1 MASLQARHSRGCAL
15 RRPWTTFRAATKAHG
30 CNCQP
35 LYHVVFSSGGKL
47 VRQPVGHNRK
57 QAERALDAIRGDL
70 ARKRYRVLEDVRFD
84 EWADRWLEALRT
96 SGRKASYTRTL
107 ASTLSFAK
115 VAFGATKVREL
126 DSGDVS
132 RFLEAIAK
140 EHERKQEGRRRARR
154 KPATTDASAGH
165 ASGSARNGET
175 PAEEKPKP
183 VSQATLAKHLRQL
196 GSCLSAAVAE
206 GYAAD
211 NPVRRLHASRRP
223 RVEKRAP
230 AYFTDGELARLWP
243 ALAERPI
250 YRALCQLALT
260 TGMRS
265 GELIALRWSDV
276 ELLTG
281 EARIERTYVAGVGE
295 TTPKS
300 GAGRIVDLT
309 PEALNV
315 LNTWWKEAG
324 EDGGLIF
331 EKETGGYID
340 AGYVLTYVL
349 YPAMDAAGVPRVG
362 EHGRA
367 RNFHSL
373 RHTFARIALENGA
386 PLQWVQQQL
395 GHSSITLTADV
406 YGRWAREA
414 QKAQARALAGVFAIN
429 S

>member
-15 RRPWTTFRAATKAHG
+15 KRPWTTFRDATKAKG
-30 CNCQP
+30 CDCQP
-35 LYHVVFSSGGKL
+35 LYHVVISSGGKL
-47 VRQPVGHNRK
+47 NRESVGHNRK
-57 QAERALDAIRGDL
+57 EAARALDAIKGDL
-70 ARKRYRVLEDVRFD
+70 ARKRFRVLEDVRFD
-84 EWADRWLEALRT
+84 EWADRWLETLRT

-107 ASTLSFAK
+107 ASTLSLAK
-115 VAFGATKVREL
+115 ATFGSTKVREL
-126 DSGDVS
+126 DSSDVS
-132 RFLEAIAK
+132 RFLETIAK
-140 EHERKQEGRRRARR
+140 EHERKQERRRRARH
-154 KPATTDASAGH
+154 KPVEDVSTAP
-165 ASGSARNGET
+165 ASGSSENGENV
-175 PAEEKPKP
+175 AEEKPKP

-206 GYAAD
+206 GYAAE

-230 AYFTDGELARLWP
+230 AYFTDSELARLWP
-243 ALAERPI
+243 ALADRPV
-250 YRALCQLALT
+250 YQALCQLALT

-265 GELIALRWSDV
+265 GELIALRWNDV
-276 ELLTG
+276 ELLSG
-281 EARIERTYVAGVGE
+281 EARVERTYVAGIGE

-300 GAGRIVDLT
+300 GTGRVVDLT

-315 LNTWWKEAG
+315 LNTWWKETG
-324 EDGGLIF
+324 EEDGLIF
-331 EKETGGYID
+331 EKETGGHID

-349 YPAMDAAGVPRVG
+349 YPAMAAAGIPRVG

-414 QKAQARALAGVFAIN
+414 QKAQARALAGVFAI
-429 S
+429 SG